1 MKKFFLLF
9 LLIFSSIANYSQGT
23 DTLKVMSYNLLKFP
37 FENSGRISLIESI
50 MAEARPDI
58 LMVCELTS
66 SSGANG
72 ILNNALNQNGVTS
85 YAMANYIP
93 GPDTENMLYYNS
105 NKLSLLSQTEIP
117 TDLRDINEYV
127 LYYNS
132 LDIATTADT
141 TFFHVYVCHLKAGQG
156 DSTLRN
162 EMALD
167 LKEYLATKSN
177 LENVIFGGDFNIY
190 TSQEPVWNTVLFGS
204 GVILKDPINM
214 PGNWNN
220 NSSFSSIHTQSTR
233 TTSIDGG
240 ATGGMDDR
248 FDLIFISPDLEN
260 WGAQAK
266 YIDGSYWAYGQDGL
280 HFNSN
285 LIDAPTNTALPTSII
300 QDLYYMSDHLPVY
313 MEIEVQK
320 SFNSISSVDLEIE
333 TIYSQQYQK
342 IELSSIERFIGKY
355 VSIYDLQGKILKRV
369 QLSGNPCIIDVHELA
384 EGIYFLGIEGYNYSF
399 KFKK

>member
-1 MKKFFLLF
+1 MKKIFLSL
-9 LLIFSSIANYSQGT
+9 LLIIISITCHSQGT

-37 FENSGRISLIESI
+37 FENAGRISLIESI
-50 MAEARPDI
+50 MGEAKPDI

-72 ILNNALNQNGVTS
+72 ILNNALNQNGITT

-105 NKLSLLSQTEIP
+105 NKLSLLSQTEIA

-141 TFFHVYVCHLKAGQG
+141 TFFHVFVCHLKAGQS
-156 DSTLRN
+156 DSILRN
-162 EMALD
+162 EMAID
-167 LKEYLATKSN
+167 VKEYMSTKIN

-190 TSQEPVWNTVLFGS
+190 TSQEPVWNTVLNGS

-266 YIDGSYWAYGQDGL
+266 YVDGSYWAYGQDGL
-280 HFNSN
+280 HFNSD
-285 LIDAPTNTALPTSII
+285 LIDAPTNTTLPTSII

-320 SFNSISSVDLEIE
+320 AFNSIPEKDLGIE
-333 TIYSQQYQK
+333 MVYYQQDQR
-342 IELSSIERFIGKY
+342 IELSNIERFVGEY
-355 VSIYDLQGKILKRV
+355 LCIYDLQGKIIKRV
-369 QLSGNPCIIDVHELA
+369 QLSGNPCVIAAHELD
-384 EGIYFLGIEGYNYSF
+384 EGIYLVGIEGFNYSF